1 LMLFRSWSKTVRRS
15 EIMYQKAFT
24 LIEVLIVLI
33 IIMILMTM
41 AFMSYHAYVVRN
53 QLAEVFEQAGAYRTQ
68 FIASDQ
74 HCDAGREI
82 GGHGQYIEKVI
93 INVACRIEFKIREQG
108 VDAAIRRTSVTFDVH
123 SGKCYST
130 DIQQRYL

>member
-1 LMLFRSWSKTVRRS
+1 
-15 EIMYQKAFT
+15 MYQKAFT

-33 IIMILMTM
+33 IIAILVTM
-41 AFMSYHAYVVRN
+41 AFMSYQAYVVRN

-93 INVACRIEFKIREQG
+93 INAACRIEFKIGEQG
-108 VDAAIRRTSVTFDVH
+108 VDAAIRGKSVAFDVH

-130 DIQQRYL
+130 DIQQRYLPKDCQGH

>member
-1 LMLFRSWSKTVRRS
+1 MDFLEQDCTEIRNHVSKGIYPDWGTD
-15 EIMYQKAFT
+15 Q
-24 LIEVLIVLI
+24 
-33 IIMILMTM
+33 
-41 AFMSYHAYVVRN
+41 AYVVRN

-93 INVACRIEFKIREQG
+93 INATCRIEFKIREQG
-108 VDAAIRRTSVTFDVH
+108 VDAAIRGKSVAFDVH

-130 DIQQRYL
+130 DIQQRYLPKDCQGQ

>member
-1 LMLFRSWSKTVRRS
+1 
-15 EIMYQKAFT
+15 MYQKAFT
-24 LIEVLIVLI
+24 LIEVLIVFI
-33 IIMILMTM
+33 IIAILVTM
-41 AFMSYHAYVVRN
+41 VFMSYQAYVVRN

-93 INVACRIEFKIREQG
+93 INAACRIEFKIQEQG
-108 VDAAIRRTSVTFDVH
+108 VDAAIRGKSVAFDVH

-130 DIQQRYL
+130 DIQQRYLPKDCQGQ

>member
-1 LMLFRSWSKTVRRS
+1 
-15 EIMYQKAFT
+15 MYQKAFT

-33 IIMILMTM
+33 IIAILVTM
-41 AFMSYHAYVVRN
+41 AFMSYQAYVVRN

-82 GGHGQYIEKVI
+82 GGPSQYIEKVI
-93 INVACRIEFKIREQG
+93 INESRESIWPFAGNRLLLMFIVANVIPLIFSS
-108 VDAAIRRTSVTFDVH
+108 AICLKTVRDI
-123 SGKCYST
+123 KST
-130 DIQQRYL
+130 EVEN